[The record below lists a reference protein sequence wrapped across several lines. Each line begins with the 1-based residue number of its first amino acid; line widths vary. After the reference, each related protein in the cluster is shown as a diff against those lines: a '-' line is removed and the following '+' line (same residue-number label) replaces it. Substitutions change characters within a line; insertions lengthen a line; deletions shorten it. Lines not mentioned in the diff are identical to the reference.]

1 MFYFL
6 IILFF
11 GGMKFE
17 GITILYSVL
26 KYVAILVVITVIRNT
41 NPRLRIDQAMRFFW
55 GPVTGIA
62 VIAVVLAVIGW

>member
-1 MFYFL
+1 
-6 IILFF
+6 
-11 GGMKFE
+11 MKFE
-17 GITILYSVL
+17 GISILYSVL